1 MNVFFNKHK
10 LQPNDYYINS
20 NNDLIVNKDIFEKY
34 KNKEIDHIDDSG
46 KVTYKSNEYFVQLD
60 FSIKP
65 ISNKPNR
72 KQRRNKKKCK

>member
-46 KVTYKSNEYFVQLD
+46 KVAYKDNEYFVQLD
-60 FSIKP
+60 FSIEP
-65 ISNKPNR
+65 ISIKPNR
-72 KQRRNKKKCK
+72 KQRRQNKL